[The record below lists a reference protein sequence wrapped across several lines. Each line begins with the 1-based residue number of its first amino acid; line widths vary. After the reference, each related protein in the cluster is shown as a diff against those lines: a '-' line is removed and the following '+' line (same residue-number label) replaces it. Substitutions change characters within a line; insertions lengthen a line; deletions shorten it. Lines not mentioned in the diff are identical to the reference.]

1 MKSAQWNW
9 VRTFVLGL
17 TVLWLSACHLTTA
30 SSVSD
35 REVLPLNHL
44 PAISGD
50 YFELDSRAVGRPFH
64 IYVSLPEGYQTDR
77 NVRYPV
83 VYVLDGDSLFPIL
96 AANHLFLNYDENLP
110 KAIVVGI
117 AYGLFDPGRSRP

>member
-1 MKSAQWNW
+1 MPGDW

-30 SSVSD
+30 PSVSD

-64 IYVSLPEGYQTDR
+64 IYVSLPEGYQADR
-77 NVRYPV
+77 NTRYPV
-83 VYVLDGDSLFPIL
+83 VYVLDRPWALKTVTIEGGTHAADSASSYRVAMLWLF
-96 AANHLFLNYDENLP
+96 NRNE
-110 KAIVVGI
+110 
-117 AYGLFDPGRSRP
+117 